1 MIFNYL
7 LLHSNYYLSWTGY
20 WLDWQHV
27 WSLRRYCGH
36 WFGSPSGFHRRHG
49 QQGAYRS
56 GGHVCECTAGQCL
69 GYSAQ
74 QVSLVSHNCQRQLT
88 IILFCF
94 RYETPPIYN
103 YVPDQENMVSWRRYM
118 EDGFEYG
125 CDIPMRKSI
134 WYPRFTIVPHMWQY
148 HILCFLY
155 HTLPALV
162 MDTIM
167 VLIGKKPR

>member
-1 MIFNYL
+1 M
-7 LLHSNYYLSWTGY
+7 H
-20 WLDWQHV
+20 
-27 WSLRRYCGH
+27 
-36 WFGSPSGFHRRHG
+36 
-49 QQGAYRS
+49 
-56 GGHVCECTAGQCL
+56 
-69 GYSAQ
+69 
-74 QVSLVSHNCQRQLT
+74 
-88 IILFCF
+88 

-103 YVPDQENMVSWRRYM
+103 YVPDAENMVTWRRYM

-162 MDTIM
+162 MDAIM
-167 VLIGKKPR
+167 VIIGKKPRWVYNLFNLSVLQLLVHLQNDEDLP